1 MAERRPILMNVSLAR
16 LCAAAAFLLAP
27 AALAADAP
35 HVSIQIEN
43 GSPNMRT
50 TANYDC
56 AGKAVEVEYVNV
68 EPDHLAI
75 VPVEGKKRIFVLVLS
90 GSGARYAAGQYIWW
104 SKGNEASL
112 YDETKG
118 PDAPPTLTCTE

>member
-1 MAERRPILMNVSLAR
+1 MNVLLAR
-16 LCAAAAFLLAP
+16 LCGAVAFLLAP
-27 AALAADAP
+27 LVPALAADAP
-35 HVSIQIEN
+35 RISIAVEN
-43 GSPNMRT
+43 GSPNMQT
-50 TANYDC
+50 TAHYDC

-75 VPVEGKKRIFVLVLS
+75 VPVDGSKRVFVLVLS
-90 GSGARYAAGQYIWW
+90 GSGARYAAGRYIWW

-118 PDAPPTLTCTE
+118 ADAPPILTCTE

>member
-1 MAERRPILMNVSLAR
+1 MNVSLAR
-16 LCAAAAFLLAP
+16 LCAAAAFLLASPAP

-35 HVSIQIEN
+35 HISIAVEN

-50 TANYDC
+50 TARYDC
-56 AGKAVEVEYVNV
+56 AGKAVQVEYVNV

-75 VPVEGKKRIFVLVLS
+75 VPVDGSKRVFVLVLS

-118 PDAPPTLTCTE
+118 TDAPPVLTCTE